1 MNDSPISGHARLHAV
16 VTGRVQGV
24 SFRYFVSEQ
33 AGAFGLLGWVRNR
46 HDGSVEVTAEGPRP
60 RLEGLLAAL
69 WQGPPSARVDQRST
83 ARRSPTPDAP
93 APRPPSSADSYS
105 TPGP

>member
-46 HDGSVEVTAEGPRP
+46 HDGSVEVTGEGPRP

-69 WQGPPSARVDQRST
+69 WQGPPSARVDDVQSEWQVATGEFGSFWVRAT
-83 ARRSPTPDAP
+83 
-93 APRPPSSADSYS
+93 
-105 TPGP
+105 G